1 MSIPSRGGNKPNSAS
16 HAPHNNID
24 NIAQNQT
31 FNTSNVGAENIGFS
45 PNIPANMVVNN
56 PNIMTNNSSANADGA
71 NNTKN
76 SSFSD
81 KLNENLAKIQGKS
94 SKKLKK
100 NDILKK
106 LNIPD
111 SAFNIPIES
120 LPVPHLVAL
129 IAAIAV
135 PLVMLCSLIMADGIL
150 GLFSFNLIIL
160 IAISAILWG
169 VERFT
174 ANLGRILVGN
184 VENSANGEIAIS
196 EERDHNEHAQQLIV
210 RIKPGNTVKFTYF
223 TRADWDSMIDNPQE
237 GVLVVGENRKA
248 AIV

>member
-16 HAPHNNID
+16 HAPHNNI
-24 NIAQNQT
+24 AQNQT
-31 FNTSNVGAENIGFS
+31 FNTPNVEAENIGFS

-56 PNIMTNNSSANADGA
+56 PNIMADNSSANADGA

-81 KLNENLAKIQGKS
+81 KFNENLSKLQEKS
-94 SKKLKK
+94 SKGLKK

-237 GVLVVGENRKA
+237 GVLVVGENKKA

>member
-1 MSIPSRGGNKPNSAS
+1 MSIPTRGGNKPVLAS
-16 HAPHNNID
+16 QTSSNTA
-24 NIAQNQT
+24 NIAQNQS
-31 FNTSNVGAENIGFS
+31 FNASNMEADNIKLSSNVS
-45 PNIPANMVVNN
+45 ANMRFNN
-56 PNIMTNNSSANADGA
+56 PNIVADNSNVGSNNVNEAE
-71 NNTKN
+71 N

-81 KLNENLAKIQGKS
+81 KFNENLAKIQGKS
-94 SKKLKK
+94 AKKLKK

-150 GLFSFNLIIL
+150 GLLSFNLIIL
-160 IAISAILWG
+160 IAILAILWG